1 MFYVFNTN
9 GPMYAGSYERLSQIA
24 AVRGVARPAALR
36 SNTTDVGEREARHL
50 ATDTAPPA
58 HPAPKRPTAQR
69 LRPRCPQRAPPPGI
83 GGRCDDPG
91 RFDRAPANVGG
102 GSLEPAQRAPG
113 GPGPRA
119 Q

>member
-50 ATDTAPPA
+50 ATDTAPPTPSA
-58 HPAPKRPTAQR
+58 KAPNCAAPTAKM
-69 LRPRCPQRAPPPGI
+69 PPKSAAPWNWWPM
-83 GGRCDDPG
+83 
-91 RFDRAPANVGG
+91 
-102 GSLEPAQRAPG
+102 
-113 GPGPRA
+113 
-119 Q
+119 

>member
-36 SNTTDVGEREARHL
+36 SNTTDVGEREARQL
-50 ATDTAPPA
+50 ATDTAPPHTQRQSA
-58 HPAPKRPTAQR
+58 RTAQR
-69 LRPRCPQRAPPPGI
+69 LRPRCPKRAPPPGI

-91 RFDRAPANVGG
+91 GFDRAPANVGG
-102 GSLEPAQRAPG
+102 GGLEPAQRAPG